1 MRQIDVHSVIEN
13 QNFNRFHTILI
24 ICCMFIIICDGY
36 DMFMLG
42 AETSSQQPT
51 VLSVAEFQNA

>member
-13 QNFNRFHTILI
+13 QNLI